1 MHAALVVAQNTV
13 QSAPSQ
19 KAQNPGSD
27 PIGLQAN
34 NPSHAAGEQ
43 AKQVKQKV
51 KSEKAGSCRWNKDT
65 NNAIR
70 LRRGSGRWP

>member
-19 KAQNPGSD
+19 KSQNPGSD

-43 AKQVKQKV
+43 AKQVKQK
-51 KSEKAGSCRWNKDT
+51 EK
-65 NNAIR
+65 
-70 LRRGSGRWP
+70 

>member
-1 MHAALVVAQNTV
+1 MHAAIVVAWNTV

-19 KAQNPGSD
+19 KSQKPGSD

-43 AKQVKQKV
+43 AKQVKQKGKKR
-51 KSEKAGSCRWNKDT
+51 KSGF
-65 NNAIR
+65 
-70 LRRGSGRWP
+70 LQV